1 MKNYERK
8 EIEKCVKYIRQFPLK
23 ETRDAY
29 STFWFPPESNDREW
43 IACLTSD
50 RTKMLSA
57 RRVEAMRVGDEVF
70 ITTAGSEDFTNFSRF
85 KDNVDS
91 AMKEYAAAQKERTEL
106 LRDVKED
113 KIRRAAREYYD

>member
-1 MKNYERK
+1 
-8 EIEKCVKYIRQFPLK
+8 
-23 ETRDAY
+23 
-29 STFWFPPESNDREW
+29 
-43 IACLTSD
+43 
-50 RTKMLSA
+50 
-57 RRVEAMRVGDEVF
+57 MRVGDEVY